1 MWRNKKNS
9 YRKNLV
15 IPLAE
20 YNFFDDYDEKF
31 FKTEYPRMWKQVC
44 LHTEWLYWMEIEN
57 KIRKEQEDMTFEL
70 LEKHWPSFDFS
81 AQFKEFMDYRIKSMK
96 LEKAQEMMKSFLRR
110 LKEIS
115 FDENDYILT
124 KEETKEKEEEIKRQ
138 ARELYN
144 IRINKNGIN
153 AKIDQ
158 KEDKTYFQYKWWEE
172 YIINTMMK
180 PLYRRELTNREEEI
194 LRNLTRLDCII
205 KW

>member
-1 MWRNKKNS
+1 
-9 YRKNLV
+9 
-15 IPLAE
+15 
-20 YNFFDDYDEKF
+20 
-31 FKTEYPRMWKQVC
+31 
-44 LHTEWLYWMEIEN
+44 
-57 KIRKEQEDMTFEL
+57 
-70 LEKHWPSFDFS
+70 
-81 AQFKEFMDYRIKSMK
+81 MDYRIKSMK

-158 KEDKTYFQYKWWEE
+158 KEDKTYFQYK
-172 YIINTMMK
+172 
-180 PLYRRELTNREEEI
+180 
-194 LRNLTRLDCII
+194 
-205 KW
+205 